1 MELGRKYVEAIG
13 GGTVIEVAR
22 KAYDE
27 GEYRWCATLLN
38 NLVFAEPENQ
48 TARQLLADVYT
59 QLGYQAESGPWRNF
73 YLTGA
78 KELRGEINRQ
88 VPNLVNA
95 SSVK

>member
-1 MELGRKYVEAIG
+1 MKSQYQMYFGWFDGNPANLNPLPPVELGRKYVEAIG
-13 GGTVIEVAR
+13 GGERVIEVAR

-59 QLGYQAESGPWRNF
+59 QLG
-73 YLTGA
+73 
-78 KELRGEINRQ
+78 
-88 VPNLVNA
+88 
-95 SSVK
+95 

>member
-1 MELGRKYVEAIG
+1 M
-13 GGTVIEVAR
+13 
-22 KAYDE
+22 
-27 GEYRWCATLLN
+27 
-38 NLVFAEPENQ
+38 FAEPENQ

-95 SSVK
+95 SSVSNLGADMLLDFCAIQVNGMKAGDKRICINLTFKDC